1 MNLSGIPSGLS
12 DGLSGVGAGFGSS
25 RGGAAQGA
33 TNGDDAF
40 GGLLASLSGASQAAD
55 KAVTDV
61 AVGSERDLHDAV
73 MSVQMESLTFDLAV
87 QIRNRMVDAFQEVF
101 RMSV

>member
-1 MNLSGIPSGLS
+1 MNISGIPGAIGSLGSAAAAGSAQSG
-12 DGLSGVGAGFGSS
+12 AAQN
-25 RGGAAQGA
+25 GAAQG
-33 TNGDDAF
+33 GDAF
-40 GGLLASLSGASQAAD
+40 GGLLASLTGSAQASD
-55 KAVTDV
+55 RAVTDI
-61 AVGSERDLHDAV
+61 ATGSERDLHDAV